1 MSVTRIAGITGAMTV
16 ALAGLTASDTN
27 AQPRLGWGFE
37 TSGLLAVQG
46 DADLSGGGDVS
57 ATRAALRFGGL
68 YTFENGAAAGVS
80 LQLGNHG
87 YDFGGGAVPLWG
99 DVRDIGISAPIRFS
113 VGSSAQVLLAPSV
126 RWSYENGASTS
137 DAVTYGV
144 FGGVSWQVSDGLRI
158 GPAFG
163 AFTELEGSDIN
174 LFPALIVDWQ
184 ITDRVS
190 LETGAGIGATQ
201 GPGVRLSYAYSDAVD
216 LSLGVRYE
224 NTEFRLDNT
233 GLAPGGLGQD
243 SSIPVVLALDYNPN
257 PGVSLSAFVGAAFEG
272 ELTLENALGA
282 TVAKQSYDTAP
293 VAGLSF
299 RLRF

>member
-1 MSVTRIAGITGAMTV
+1 MSITRITAGAMTLTV
-16 ALAGLTASDTN
+16 AGLMAPQVE

-37 TSGLLAVQG
+37 TAGLVGVQG
-46 DADLSGGGDVS
+46 DADLSGGGDFS

-68 YTFENGAAAGVS
+68 YTFDSGAAAGLSV
-80 LQLGNHG
+80 QLGHHG
-87 YDFGGGAVPLWG
+87 YDFGNGAVPLWG
-99 DVRDIGISAPIRFS
+99 DVRDVGISAPIRFS
-113 VGSSAQVLLAPSV
+113 VGSSAQVFLAPSA
-126 RWSYENGASTS
+126 RWSYESGASTS

-144 FGGVSWQVSDGLRI
+144 FGGVSWQVSDNLRI

-174 LFPALIVDWQ
+174 FFPALIVDWQ
-184 ITDRVS
+184 ITDRWS
-190 LETGAGIGATQ
+190 FETGAGIGATQ
-201 GPGVRLSYAYSDAVD
+201 GPGVRLAYAYSDAVD
-216 LSLGVRYE
+216 ISLGVRYE

-233 GLAPGGLGQD
+233 GLAPGGVGQD
-243 SSIPVVLALDYNPN
+243 SSVPVVLALDYNPN

-272 ELTLENALGA
+272 ELKVENAAGA
-282 TVAKQSYDTAP
+282 TISKQSYDTAP